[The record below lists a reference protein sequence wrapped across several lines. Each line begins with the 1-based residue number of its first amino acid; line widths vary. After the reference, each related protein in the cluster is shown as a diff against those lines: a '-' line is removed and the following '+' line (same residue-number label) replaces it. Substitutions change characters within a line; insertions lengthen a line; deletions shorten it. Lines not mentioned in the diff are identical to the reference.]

1 MVGPIF
7 LNKKL
12 ENMAQLELVEH
23 EKRRTVRVE
32 TKLARALHYS
42 RVYVRSNNG

>member
-7 LNKKL
+7 LNKNL

-23 EKRRTVRVE
+23 QKRQ
-32 TKLARALHYS
+32 S
-42 RVYVRSNNG
+42 DDPC